1 MLLNQVPPHYKRMCV
16 WCDFSCTTSV
26 SPKPQPMSTTIL
38 LPSLLFPFDPRL
50 VPDFFFLTLEI
61 DSPCAEV
68 DSIYLPQTLLDVGA
82 KPKLF

>member
-1 MLLNQVPPHYKRMCV
+1 
-16 WCDFSCTTSV
+16 
-26 SPKPQPMSTTIL
+26 MSTTIL

-68 DSIYLPQTLLDVGA
+68 DSIYLPQTLLDAGA